1 MRKGRVKFQ
10 ARRRCSGVTLV
21 HVERGVPSL
30 LPKGQGCLGSL
41 PIARPCP
48 RGRRAGV
55 ASFVEHSMWG
65 RAEGPKQE
73 GEEGAAAEAQE
84 GEEGEKEEKEPRGSD
99 SRNYQ
104 ELIRLS

>member
-1 MRKGRVKFQ
+1 
-10 ARRRCSGVTLV
+10 
-21 HVERGVPSL
+21 
-30 LPKGQGCLGSL
+30 
-41 PIARPCP
+41 
-48 RGRRAGV
+48 
-55 ASFVEHSMWG
+55 MWG

-104 ELIRLS
+104 ELIRLY

>member
-1 MRKGRVKFQ
+1 
-10 ARRRCSGVTLV
+10 
-21 HVERGVPSL
+21 
-30 LPKGQGCLGSL
+30 
-41 PIARPCP
+41 
-48 RGRRAGV
+48 
-55 ASFVEHSMWG
+55 MWG

>member
-1 MRKGRVKFQ
+1 
-10 ARRRCSGVTLV
+10 
-21 HVERGVPSL
+21 
-30 LPKGQGCLGSL
+30 
-41 PIARPCP
+41 
-48 RGRRAGV
+48 
-55 ASFVEHSMWG
+55 MWG

-104 ELIRLS
+104 ELIRLF